1 MAHSLLILR
10 SPSLFLI
17 FAHLWVARFCN
28 ILNLNNFDTYNIN
41 LQQHQYLTVSQKVT
55 TYTHWVEDESLIIIS
70 IVIFNN
76 NIFRIIIISISIII
90 SIVSNNGFSW
100 SYATVYMIFDW
111 IRGLQNSTKSATR
124 LVAHGVI
131 SETGS
136 GDNGQPGTSK
146 RSTLLSVARGVEN
159 RYFWFANFLVSHSNT
174 LVRKFHR
181 R

>member
-1 MAHSLLILR
+1 MSWGITAHSLLILR

-28 ILNLNNFDTYNIN
+28 ILNSNNFDTYNIN

-76 NIFRIIIISISIII
+76 NIFRIIIISTSIII
-90 SIVSNNGFSW
+90 SIVSNNTNNGFSW

-124 LVAHGVI
+124 LVTHGVI

-136 GDNGQPGTSK
+136 D
-146 RSTLLSVARGVEN
+146 
-159 RYFWFANFLVSHSNT
+159 WD
-174 LVRKFHR
+174 R
-181 R
+181 RQ

>member
-1 MAHSLLILR
+1 MSWGIMAHSLLILR
-10 SPSLFLI
+10 SPSLLLI
-17 FAHLWVARFCN
+17 FAVLWVTRFCN

-41 LQQHQYLTVSQKVT
+41 LQQHQYFTVSQKVT
-55 TYTHWVEDESLIIIS
+55 TYTHWVEDESLIIIIIS

-76 NIFRIIIISISIII
+76 NIFRIIIISTSIII

-124 LVAHGVI
+124 LVTHGVI

-136 GDNGQPGTSK
+136 D
-146 RSTLLSVARGVEN
+146 
-159 RYFWFANFLVSHSNT
+159 WD
-174 LVRKFHR
+174 R
-181 R
+181 RQ